1 MPERQIIDAMWDDS
15 PVDVSKETSMIWS
28 IANKLRGTYQSD
40 KYKEVIIP
48 MTIIRRFECALAATK
63 DKVLAL
69 YDKNPNYPPKAL
81 CKAAG
86 FQFYNTSRFT
96 LGELC
101 NDPDHLAPNFI
112 SYIEG
117 FSSNVQEILLSE
129 ARGLD
134 FGKQITKMDKNNRLL
149 AVVKAFSELDL
160 DPQTID
166 NVKMG
171 YIFEDL
177 IRRFSENA
185 EAGDHY
191 TGRDIIK
198 LMVNILLSEGCDDI
212 FDDGK
217 IITILDQAC
226 GTGGMLSTGY
236 NFIKRYNPT
245 ADVILF
251 GQEINPESYAM
262 CLAEML
268 IKGQKEE
275 NIRYQD
281 TMKADCFPDYKMRFV
296 LENPPFGQAWGG
308 KDAAEGVEAAV
319 KDEYAKGFDGRWGAG
334 LPGTGDMQMLFLQSA
349 VNKMDDQLG
358 RCAIIENGSP
368 LFTGGTAS
376 GESQIRRWLLENDL
390 IEAIIAL
397 PTDLFYNTGIATY
410 IWILSKNK
418 RQERKGKVQLI
429 DASKIC
435 HPLRKSLGNKRNE
448 ISPEDRRAITRLYAD
463 FKEGEEVRIFDNT
476 EFIYREYAVMQPL
489 QRRYEITA
497 ESIDRMLQKGSL
509 NSLYDEGKVL
519 VLQAKQEKDELSAKE
534 ARQLAKFLQNQ
545 PLYQKIMDTLRANIN
560 DQTYPHPRYFMPVL
574 TAALADV
581 TTDKKLLEK
590 IADGLSI
597 IDKTAEIQKDKKGNT
612 LYDKET
618 KDTEIVK
625 WGETI
630 DDYMAREVL
639 PFVPDAKAFFEEDL
653 SKKKPVIKTGAEIP
667 FTRYFYKYQQP
678 EASEK
683 LAQEFM
689 DLEKSVNERIQ
700 KLFGK

>member
-509 NSLYDEGKVL
+509 NSLYDERKVL

-597 IDKTAEIQKDKKGNT
+597 MDKTAEIQKDKKGNT

>member
-63 DKVLAL
+63 DKVVEM
-69 YDKNPNYPPKAL
+69 YEQHPNYPAKAL
-81 CKAAG
+81 CSVAG

-96 LGELC
+96 LAELC
-101 NDPDHLAPNFI
+101 NDADHLAPNFI
-112 SYIEG
+112 SYIQG
-117 FSSNVQEILLSE
+117 FSANVQEILLSE

-597 IDKTAEIQKDKKGNT
+597 MDKTAEIQKDKKGNT

-689 DLEKSVNERIQ
+689 DLEKSMNERIQ